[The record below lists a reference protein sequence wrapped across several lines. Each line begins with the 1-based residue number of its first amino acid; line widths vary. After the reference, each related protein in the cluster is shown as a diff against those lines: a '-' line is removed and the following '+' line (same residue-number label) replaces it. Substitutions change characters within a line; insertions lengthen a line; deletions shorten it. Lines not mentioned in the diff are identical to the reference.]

1 MDDVYHPY
9 LGGNIVMKEQKKCS
23 FGEWVMFGV
32 FAPVRPK
39 SLRTALVVGALVL
52 ETYWMYRAVKELS
65 KIKM

>member
-1 MDDVYHPY
+1 
-9 LGGNIVMKEQKKCS
+9 MKEQKKCS

-32 FAPVRPK
+32 LAPVRPK
-39 SLRTALVVGALVL
+39 SLKTALVVGALVL